1 MKWLSFFVSL
11 KKCISMADILSGV
24 EAVLVVLL
32 GLALFG
38 LDDVLL
44 RLSVSSE

>member
-1 MKWLSFFVSL
+1 MKWPSFFVSF
-11 KKCISMADILSGV
+11 KKCISIADILSGV

-32 GLALFG
+32 GQAVFG

-44 RLSVSSE
+44 RLSAQSE